1 MPEAMINDTTMIM
14 DGITDSYEKACIIE
28 YLVYLKRGMN
38 DHATNKLPSYL
49 EKGSTNFRYVTP
61 K

>member
-1 MPEAMINDTTMIM
+1 MINDTTMIM

-49 EKGSTNFRYVTP
+49 EKGSTNFRYVAP